1 MWSKFDNVTRIL
13 TIEVVQ
19 TTHTYIWNLKE
30 MPNINAQQDQYY
42 LHLIVQD

>member
-30 MPNINAQQDQYY
+30 MPNINAQQD
-42 LHLIVQD
+42 